1 MQEPEKIDPR
11 ELSPL
16 ALAFVGDSVL
26 ELLVRQRLVEHH
38 RLSAGRLN
46 AEKVKYVSARA
57 QFREEQLLEP
67 LFTEDELAVFKRGR
81 NASKASV
88 AKHASP
94 EEYRASTGF
103 ECLLGWLYLNG
114 QLARVHEL
122 FETLWQSFDPNEEI
136 SNAKARCFPHWKTV
150 QGKAVGFACWHCGPQ
165 MPYASAAVAGGS
177 CWCSSWHPRRRHP
190 WCTGWGACA
199 RWWRCWWSVAAGAVG
214 GLVAFCS
221 GSDSCSSCCGFPW
234 CGCSFRSLLVGRG
247 PPSQS
252 IVWPQPGGF
261 MHPMGGK
268 NRSWDAY
275 GIF

>member
-1 MQEPEKIDPR
+1 MNEPEKIDPR

-38 RLSAGRLN
+38 RLSAGKLN

-114 QLARVHEL
+114 QLSRGL
-122 FETLWQSFDPNEEI
+122 FVVPPDGPFG
-136 SNAKARCFPHWKTV
+136 RCGA
-150 QGKAVGFACWHCGPQ
+150 QRRG
-165 MPYASAAVAGGS
+165 SAAVAGGVAS
-177 CWCSSWHPRRRHP
+177 RVLAALVVGTLGVLVGVLVLVGGRVLA
-190 WCTGWGACA
+190 GIGGAVGA
-199 RWWRCWWSVAAGAVG
+199 LIAGAVLS
-214 GLVAFCS
+214 LVLAVGAAFLTAIFHRIVAPFDFGRRS
-221 GSDSCSSCCGFPW
+221 ALPAHSLT
-234 CGCSFRSLLVGRG
+234 GC
-247 PPSQS
+247 
-252 IVWPQPGGF
+252 GGF
-261 MHPMGGK
+261 MH
-268 NRSWDAY
+268 RSSKEVS
-275 GIF
+275 

>member
-1 MQEPEKIDPR
+1 MPSQPHAVRQLSQRESRNAAVRLLPLPLGEVALRSNDGEGKDADERKNRSMNEPEKIDPR

-38 RLSAGRLN
+38 RLSAGKLN

-114 QLARVHEL
+114 RLSRVHEL
-122 FETLWQSFDPNEEI
+122 FETLWQSFDPNE
-136 SNAKARCFPHWKTV
+136 K
-150 QGKAVGFACWHCGPQ
+150 
-165 MPYASAAVAGGS
+165 
-177 CWCSSWHPRRRHP
+177 
-190 WCTGWGACA
+190 
-199 RWWRCWWSVAAGAVG
+199 
-214 GLVAFCS
+214 
-221 GSDSCSSCCGFPW
+221 
-234 CGCSFRSLLVGRG
+234 
-247 PPSQS
+247 
-252 IVWPQPGGF
+252 
-261 MHPMGGK
+261 
-268 NRSWDAY
+268 
-275 GIF
+275 

>member
-1 MQEPEKIDPR
+1 MNEPEKIDPR

-38 RLSAGRLN
+38 RLSAGKLN

-114 QLARVHEL
+114 QLGESGILDALVQKGVQENDTIL
-122 FETLWQSFDPNEEI
+122 IGEYQFD
-136 SNAKARCFPHWKTV
+136 
-150 QGKAVGFACWHCGPQ
+150 
-165 MPYASAAVAGGS
+165 Y
-177 CWCSSWHPRRRHP
+177 
-190 WCTGWGACA
+190 
-199 RWWRCWWSVAAGAVG
+199 
-214 GLVAFCS
+214 
-221 GSDSCSSCCGFPW
+221 
-234 CGCSFRSLLVGRG
+234 
-247 PPSQS
+247 
-252 IVWPQPGGF
+252 
-261 MHPMGGK
+261 
-268 NRSWDAY
+268 
-275 GIF
+275 IF